1 MNKVQTPGV
10 SPKGAFFGVLGITLV
25 VLTGSLIRFAWQNRP
40 TPIDVWWH
48 DLMASQRNG
57 VADWVAQFLNTFGGT
72 LSMTLVTAAIVAMLL
87 VAGKWRQAITIGLTV
102 ALASGICTVLKIVI
116 ARPRPLDGVVDVGLD
131 SFPSGH
137 TTTAAALTF
146 AIALAFPQIWTWAL
160 AGVWVSSMALSRT
173 YLLVHW
179 SSDVLAAAV
188 LGASVALLVAAILT
202 AVFQDRSQSRDS
214 LKKPSLVDPSFLGNE
229 RASTETLSL

>member
-1 MNKVQTPGV
+1 
-10 SPKGAFFGVLGITLV
+10 
-25 VLTGSLIRFAWQNRP
+25 
-40 TPIDVWWH
+40 
-48 DLMASQRNG
+48 MASQRNG